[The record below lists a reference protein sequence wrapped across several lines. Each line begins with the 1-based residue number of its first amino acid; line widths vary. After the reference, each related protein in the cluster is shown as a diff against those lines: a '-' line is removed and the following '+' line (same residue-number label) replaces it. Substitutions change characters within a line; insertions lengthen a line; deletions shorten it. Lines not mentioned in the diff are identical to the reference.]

1 MGNSRMKFSAN
12 LGFLFAEL
20 DLVAR
25 INGAAACGFEAVEL
39 HWPYA
44 VPAVEINAALRTNGL
59 RLIVLNT
66 LPGNSALGEFGLAAV
81 PGRAVEF
88 RETVQQAL
96 DYAVATGAA
105 AVHCMAGLVGA
116 QGLAAAEHCFVE
128 NLQVASDLAA
138 AAGVGL
144 LIEPINTR
152 DKPGFA
158 LTSVEQA
165 AAIIRRTGRRNIK
178 IMFDC
183 YHVQIM
189 QGDLT
194 RRIEQQIE
202 LIGHVQ
208 IAAVPSRAEPDAG
221 EVNYL
226 HIMAT
231 LQRLGYAGWVGAE
244 YKPGGRTEDGL
255 SWRVAFTTRI

>member
-1 MGNSRMKFSAN
+1 MKFSAN
-12 LGFLFAEL
+12 LGFLFAER
-20 DLVAR
+20 DLVSR
-25 INGAAACGFEAVEL
+25 ISAAAACGFEAVEL
-39 HWPYA
+39 HWPYD
-44 VPAVEINAALRTNGL
+44 VPAAEVSAALRATGV
-59 RLIVLNT
+59 RLIALNT
-66 LPGNSALGEFGLAAV
+66 LPGDTAAGEFGLAAV
-81 PGRAVEF
+81 PGRALEF
-88 RETVQQAL
+88 CKTVQQAL
-96 DYAVATGAA
+96 DYAMATGAA

-116 QGLAAAEHCFVE
+116 QGLTAAEHCFVE
-128 NLQVASDLAA
+128 NLQIASELAA

-152 DKPGFA
+152 DKPGYA
-158 LTSVEQA
+158 LTTVEQA
-165 AAIIRRTGRRNIK
+165 AALIKRTGRQNIK

-189 QGDLT
+189 QGDLA

-226 HIMAT
+226 HMMAT

-255 SWRVAFTTRI
+255 GWRAAIMPPQ